1 MGVEARVVL
10 EERSAPS
17 EPPAGAWTN
26 SAIPAQLLVPWT
38 ARAAGPVEHLT
49 VAGSVNLARI
59 GHIDLRIHRRYGGST
74 TTWMLLYPARA
85 TRTPTVPPAGLPPF
99 FVPSVLR
106 PVPMMHIAC

>member
-17 EPPAGAWTN
+17 EPPAGAWTD

-49 VAGSVNLARI
+49 VAGSVNVARI
-59 GHIDLRIHRRYGGST
+59 GHIDCGTQTRAAIFGPRRLLVGRADRIPRAASSRRPDGRCLR
-74 TTWMLLYPARA
+74 
-85 TRTPTVPPAGLPPF
+85 
-99 FVPSVLR
+99 
-106 PVPMMHIAC
+106 